1 MIKVENLSKAYVSS
15 SSKTEALK
23 DISFHLLKGDILGIL
38 GPNGAGKSTLVK
50 ILATVLNRDDGKIEM
65 AGYSID
71 DTSKYRGNFT
81 VAMQNSSLELWLT
94 VEENLKIY
102 GKFHGLERSQLSNK
116 IDEVIELFELT
127 EHRKKR
133 AAELSGGYKKRLQ
146 LAKIFLVDTPIIM
159 MDEPTVGLDPI
170 AKNKVIELLKQ
181 KSLEGK
187 TIIFTTQIISEA
199 EALCNKLMILNH
211 GIIVAEGNLIDIKN
225 RLNSKKK
232 LEFKFEIIAEDEF
245 AIASSI
251 CAENCKSIP
260 ERCDNSIL
268 FDLSIDEKRD
278 KAIIFQLFESL
289 NPKSVSIKEPTLEEI
304 FIEIVKGNKDEWN

>member
-1 MIKVENLSKAYVSS
+1 
-15 SSKTEALK
+15 
-23 DISFHLLKGDILGIL
+23 
-38 GPNGAGKSTLVK
+38 
-50 ILATVLNRDDGKIEM
+50 
-65 AGYSID
+65 
-71 DTSKYRGNFT
+71 
-81 VAMQNSSLELWLT
+81 
-94 VEENLKIY
+94 
-102 GKFHGLERSQLSNK
+102 
-116 IDEVIELFELT
+116 
-127 EHRKKR
+127 
-133 AAELSGGYKKRLQ
+133 
-146 LAKIFLVDTPIIM
+146 M